1 MTTPW
6 VVEPEWKGETAAIL
20 ASGPSLTRAQCD
32 AVRGKCRVIAV
43 NNQGID
49 TECDGQMVPAL
60 APWADILFGADAKWW
75 RHYHERALKFEG
87 RKVCARATLPWRE
100 VYSLTQSYEH
110 PTFDPRPTHLVSG
123 GNSGYMAVHIAV
135 HLGATRILLLGFDM
149 REGRNRR
156 RHWFGNHPG
165 RLNARGNFS
174 GWNRAFEKFAK
185 VLHLMNIEVLNC
197 TPDSALKCFRRVPL
211 EMALHGL

>member
-6 VVEPEWKGETAAIL
+6 VVEPEWRGETAAIL
-20 ASGPSLTRAQCD
+20 ASGPSLTREQCD

-49 TECDGQMVPAL
+49 TECDGVIQPAL
-60 APWADILFGADAKWW
+60 APWADILFAADAKWW
-75 RHYHERALKFEG
+75 RHYHTRALKFAG
-87 RKVCARATLPWRE
+87 RKVCARATLPWSE

-110 PTFDPRPTHLVSG
+110 AIYDPRPGHLVSG
-123 GNSGYMAVHIAV
+123 GNSGYMAVHLAAQ
-135 HLGATRILLLGFDM
+135 LGASRILLLGFDM
-149 REGRNRR
+149 KNGKGGR

-165 RLNARGNFS
+165 KLNSRGSFATWQS
-174 GWNRAFEKFAK
+174 AFDKFAG
-185 VLHLMNIEVLNC
+185 VLRAMKIDVWNC

-211 EMALHGL
+211 EVALDGL

>member
-20 ASGPSLTRAQCD
+20 ASGPSLTREQCE

-49 TECDGQMVPAL
+49 TDCDGVRVPAM
-60 APWADILFGADAKWW
+60 APWADILYAADAKWW
-75 RHYHERALKFEG
+75 RHYHDRALKFAG
-87 RKVCARATLPWRE
+87 RKVTVRATLPWPE
-100 VYSLTQSYEH
+100 VYSLTQSI
-110 PTFDPRPTHLVSG
+110 DRPSYDARPGYIVSG
-123 GNSGYMAVHIAV
+123 GNSGYQALHLVV
-135 HLGATRILLLGFDM
+135 QLGATRVLLLGFDM
-149 REGRNRR
+149 KEGRNGR

-165 RLNARGNFS
+165 KLNSRS
-174 GWNRAFEKFAK
+174 SYTTWRSAFEKFSR
-185 VLHLMNIEVLNC
+185 VLDHMGIQVINC

-211 EMALHGL
+211 EVALSAL